1 MLTLCSTGK
10 PFLGHSGVT
19 QRNALKSWTLLH
31 PDVEII
37 LFGDDQGAAEVCT
50 EYGLRH
56 EPHVERNEHG
66 SKRLDYMLDRAQE
79 VAKHSVLCYVNCDII
94 LMKDFWCALEQVMAA
109 HSHFLMVGRRW
120 DTDIKEA
127 IDFCGARWAE
137 ELAQRALSAN
147 QQRDCW
153 WIDYFAFSRGLYRG
167 KTPPLVIGR
176 VFWDNW
182 LIWRAIT
189 MGVSVVDAS
198 TVVRAIHQ
206 NHDYSYHPLGK
217 RGVFGDEQAKR
228 NFEYAGGWNHLRIIG
243 DATEVLTP
251 EGLKPNRKRHWIA
264 LKRSLREVGR
274 FVRYSL
280 WNPVWFSVLDVTRPV
295 RHVLGLRARTKT

>member
-1 MLTLCSTGK
+1 MLTLCSTAK
-10 PFLGHSGVT
+10 PFLGHSGVI

-37 LFGDDQGAAEVCT
+37 LFGDDEGAAEVST

-79 VAKHSVLCYVNCDII
+79 IAKHNVLCYVNCDII

-109 HSHFLMVGRRW
+109 HSQFLMVGRRW

-127 IDFCGARWAE
+127 IDFRDARWPEAV
-137 ELAQRALSAN
+137 AQRAITAN

-167 KTPPLVIGR
+167 KIPPLVIGR

-182 LIWRAIT
+182 LIWSAIT
-189 MGVSVVDAS
+189 MGISVADAS
-198 TVVRAIHQ
+198 AVVRAIHQ

-217 RGVFGDEQAKR
+217 RGVFSDEQAKR
-228 NFEYAGGWNHLRIIG
+228 NFEYAGGWNHLRIIA

-251 EGLKPNRKRHWIA
+251 KGLKPNRKRLWVG
-264 LKRSLREVGR
+264 LNRSLREVGR

-295 RHVLGLRARTKT
+295 RHAFGLRARNKT

>member
-37 LFGDDQGAAEVCT
+37 LFGEDQGAAEVCT

-56 EPHVERNEHG
+56 EPRVERNEHG

-79 VAKHSVLCYVNCDII
+79 VAKHNVLCYVNCDII

-127 IDFCGARWAE
+127 IDFCDARWAE
-137 ELAQRALSAN
+137 ELAQRAFSAN

-167 KTPPLVIGR
+167 KIPPLVIGR

-251 EGLKPNRKRHWIA
+251 EGLKPNRKRHWVA
-264 LKRSLREVGR
+264 LKRSLKEVGR